1 MNSPAKKR
9 MDRPMTTRRTIART
23 LLLLPAAL
31 AAFPPAAFAAGG
43 GETALVVT
51 GVFTALVAVLLF
63 YVVFILEGNIDPAVE
78 KLRNLLA
85 YVTAR
90 KRADERELD
99 EDFDGIRELDNPS
112 PPWFNYLF
120 VGTIIFAGIYM
131 LDYHV
136 LGGSP
141 LSAEEYRREV
151 AEADVLRRVALAAEG
166 SVNEEQLAALTDA
179 EALKAGKEKYDRNCV
194 SCHGA
199 AGQGIIGPNLTDAN
213 WVHGGGVR
221 NVYLTIK
228 NGVPAKGMIAWK
240 LVFTPKEMQQIA
252 SYVLSLKGT
261 NPPGGKP
268 PEGEVWV
275 EPKAAAAPD
284 STKAI

>member
-1 MNSPAKKR
+1 MNSPANQR
-9 MDRPMTTRRTIART
+9 MDRAMTNRRTVART
-23 LLLLPAAL
+23 LLFLPAAL
-31 AAFPPAAFAAGG
+31 AAFPSTASAAGG

-51 GVFTALVAVLLF
+51 GIFTALVAVLLF

-99 EDFDGIRELDNPS
+99 EEFDGIRELDNPS

-141 LSAEEYRREV
+141 LSGEEYRREV

-166 SVNEEQLAALTDA
+166 SINEDQLAVLTDA
-179 EALKAGKEKYDRNCV
+179 GALKAGKEKYDRNCV

-213 WVHGGGVR
+213 WVHGGGVK

-275 EPKAAAAPD
+275 EPKAAGGPD